1 MKYQI
6 ERANDMLRMREEGIT
21 YSEMARNYN
30 LSVGRVRQIV
40 EQRKRRILDEQ
51 KMREARKQL
60 ENVKTI
66 DDFRN
71 IPIKILKLKG
81 GIKLRLVWYGITTVG
96 DAIDKSDAELLH
108 IEEFGGKSLSDL
120 RSLIAK
126 MRDDY
131 GFPPEIIEWEKR

>member
-6 ERANDMLRMREEGIT
+6 ERANDMLRMREAGMT

-40 EQRKRRILDEQ
+40 EQRKRKILNEQ

-71 IPIKILKLKG
+71 IPIKILKLKA
-81 GIKLRLVWYGITTVG
+81 GIKLRLAWYGITTVG
-96 DAIDKSDAELLH
+96 DAIEKSDAELLH
-108 IEEFGGKSLSDL
+108 IEAFGGKSLSDL
-120 RSLIAK
+120 RSLIVK

-131 GFPPEIIEWEKR
+131 GLSTENIEWEKQ